1 MSLIQFQDVNESRLL
16 ELCSQGCPES
26 QTLDFKKTL
35 PGHSDRERSEFL
47 KDVCALAN
55 TDGGDLVYGIA
66 EEDGHAKEPHPVTGE
81 PADAAK
87 RRLGQIADAGLEPRV
102 IGLRF
107 LDVPITG
114 GYALIVRVLASFN
127 GPHRYIINGIAR
139 FVMRNGTHT
148 AELTYDQLRSA
159 FDRTATLTERARR
172 FREDRIAAI
181 ASRKTWK
188 PMMKGPVCVVHF
200 IPIRAM
206 AGNQSI
212 DIFSL
217 YNNYASFMFPF
228 WHGASRSTNLDGLVV
243 HPGFADGQVEIGA
256 YTQIFR
262 SGAFET
268 ARYGGGLADPSRKII
283 PSTGVSQ
290 FIRDAIQKF
299 LKASLDL
306 GISGPAV
313 ASAALLTIGDY
324 EFGLPTEHFSS
335 RPKSDRENAVLPEIW
350 INAIESVTDI
360 DEVAR
365 PMLEVL
371 WQAFDVERCY
381 LYDAQ
386 GHWQVP
392 R

>member
-1 MSLIQFQDVNESRLL
+1 MSLIPFQDVNEATLL

-35 PGHSDRERSEFL
+35 PGLSDRERSEFL

-66 EEDGHAKEPHPVTGE
+66 EGDGHAKELNPVASE

-87 RRLGQIADAGLEPRV
+87 RRLGQISDAGLEPRV
-102 IGLRF
+102 VGLRF
-107 LDVPITG
+107 QDVPVTG
-114 GYALIVRVLASFN
+114 GYALIVRVPASFN
-127 GPHRYIINGIAR
+127 GPHRYIINGVAK

-148 AELTYDQLRSA
+148 TELTYDQLRTA

-172 FREDRIAAI
+172 FRDDRIAAI
-181 ASRKTWK
+181 ANRKTWK
-188 PMMKGPVCVVHF
+188 PMMNGPVCAVHF
-200 IPIRAM
+200 IPIKAM
-206 AGNQSI
+206 AGNHSV

-217 YNNYASFMFPF
+217 YNNYTPFMFPS
-228 WHGASRSTNLDGLVV
+228 WGGASRSTNLDGLVV
-243 HPGFADGQVEIGA
+243 HPGIASGQLEIGA
-256 YTQIFR
+256 YTQVFR

-268 ARYGGGLADPSRKII
+268 SRYGGGLADPSRKEITAI
-283 PSTGVSQ
+283 GVSV

-299 LKASLDL
+299 LKAGVDL
-306 GISGPAV
+306 GSSGPAV

-324 EFGLPTEHFSS
+324 EFGLPAEHFGS
-335 RPKSDRENAVLPEIW
+335 RRRSDRENIVLPETW
-350 INAIESVTDI
+350 INAIESVTNV

-365 PMLEVL
+365 PLLEVL
-371 WQAFDVERCY
+371 WQAFGVERCY

-386 GHWQVP
+386 GHWQQP